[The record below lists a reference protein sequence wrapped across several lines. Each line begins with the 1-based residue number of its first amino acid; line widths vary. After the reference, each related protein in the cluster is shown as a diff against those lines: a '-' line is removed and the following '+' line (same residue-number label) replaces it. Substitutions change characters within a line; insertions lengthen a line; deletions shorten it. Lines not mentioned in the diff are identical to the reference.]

1 MRYVPIQCDMNK
13 LIYFLF
19 KWRPFRWRTI
29 MVYEMASLN
38 LMYCAVPMLAY
49 GIHSYD
55 WSIVRILLLSI
66 LTLFSGYFATL
77 IWNDISDR
85 EIDKIAHPD
94 RTIPSGRITPKQF
107 FVVALI
113 FSAIV
118 FTCAL
123 LISVWCLFIVG
134 MAALFVT
141 FHNRFLKKIVKIPAY
156 SEIFTPVQWVVVA
169 IFGYVAIWTALPQSH
184 ALSYNLPIVG
194 MIAFDADAFI
204 NMILLVL
211 FTYFADDA
219 HDLPEGIHDIEGDR
233 KQGVRTYAS
242 SFGIKTSAKVSFVMY
257 LLSGIFALIL
267 FFRTILSWNFVV
279 SMIFLIPFLIIWLYT
294 LNWSY
299 RYIKKDEQEMKDTGL
314 IIGQKG
320 FNYFLT
326 VFDLMFLDILLQ
338 VLYYSFFVA

>member
-1 MRYVPIQCDMNK
+1 MNK
-13 LIYFLF
+13 IIYFLF
-19 KWRPFRWRTI
+19 KWRPFHWRTI
-29 MVYEMASLN
+29 MVYEMISLN

-49 GIHSYD
+49 GIQSYN
-55 WSIVRILLLSI
+55 WNILRILLLSI
-66 LTLFSGYFATL
+66 LALFSGYFATL
-77 IWNDISDR
+77 IWNDISDM

-94 RTIPSGRITPKQF
+94 RVIPSGRITPKQF

-113 FSAIV
+113 FSTIV
-118 FTCAL
+118 FTCAV

-141 FHNRFLKKIVKIPAY
+141 FHNKFLKKFVKIPAY

-169 IFGYVAIWTALPQSH
+169 VFGYVAIWTTLPQSYTY
-184 ALSYNLPIVG
+184 SYNLPVLG
-194 MIAFDADAFI
+194 AIAFDTDAFL

-219 HDLPEGIHDIEGDR
+219 HDLPEGIHDIDGDR
-233 KQGVRTYAS
+233 KLGVRTYAS
-242 SFGIKTSAKVSFVMY
+242 SFGIKTSAKISFAMY
-257 LLSGIFALIL
+257 FISGILAIIL
-267 FFRTILSWNFVV
+267 FFRTILSL
-279 SMIFLIPFLIIWLYT
+279 IFLVPFLIIWLYT
-294 LNWSY
+294 LSWSY
-299 RYIKKDEQEMKDTGL
+299 RYMKKNEQKMKDTGL

-338 VLYYSFFVA
+338 VLYHSFFVA

>member
-1 MRYVPIQCDMNK
+1 MKK

-19 KWRPFRWRTI
+19 KWRPFNWRSI
-29 MVYEMASLN
+29 MVYEMVSLN

-49 GIHSYD
+49 GIHSYNWD
-55 WSIVRILLLSI
+55 IMRILLLSI

-77 IWNDISDR
+77 IWNDISDM

-94 RTIPSGRITPKQF
+94 RVIPSGRITPKQF

-118 FTCAL
+118 FTCAI

-141 FHNRFLKKIVKIPAY
+141 FHNKFLKKIIKIPAY

-169 IFGYVAIWTALPQSH
+169 VFGYVAIWTALPQSH
-184 ALSYNLPIVG
+184 AYSYNLPVVG
-194 MIAFDADAFI
+194 AIAFDADAFL

-219 HDLPEGIHDIEGDR
+219 HDLPEGIHDIEGD
-233 KQGVRTYAS
+233 KKMGVRTYAS
-242 SFGIKTSAKVSFVMY
+242 SFGIKASAKVSFIMY
-257 LLSGIFALIL
+257 FISGIFAIIL
-267 FFRTILSWNFVV
+267 FYRTILSYV
-279 SMIFLIPFLIIWLYT
+279 FLVPFLIVWLFT

-326 VFDLMFLDILLQ
+326 AFDLMFLDILLQ
-338 VLYYSFFVA
+338 VLYHSFFAA

>member
-1 MRYVPIQCDMNK
+1 
-13 LIYFLF
+13 
-19 KWRPFRWRTI
+19 
-29 MVYEMASLN
+29 MVYELLSLAI
-38 LMYCAVPMLAY
+38 MYTTVPLLAY
-49 GIHSYD
+49 GIQIYD
-55 WSIVRILLLSI
+55 WGIFRIILLSI

-77 IWNDISDR
+77 IWNDISDM

-107 FVVALI
+107 FIVALL

-118 FTCAL
+118 FTCAV

-141 FHNRFLKKIVKIPAY
+141 FHNKFLKKIIKIPAY
-156 SEIFTPVQWVVVA
+156 SEIFTPVQWVTVA
-169 IFGYVAIWTALPQSH
+169 VFGYVAIWTALPQSH
-184 ALSYNLPIVG
+184 AIRYNLPVLG
-194 MIAFDADAFI
+194 AIAFDADSFI

-219 HDLPEGIHDIEGDR
+219 HDLPEGIHDIDGD
-233 KQGVRTYAS
+233 KKHGVRTYAS
-242 SFGIKTSAKVSFVMY
+242 SFGIKTSAKVSFAMY
-257 LLSGIFALIL
+257 FISGIFAIIF
-267 FFRTILSWNFVV
+267 FFRTILSP
-279 SMIFLIPFLIIWLYT
+279 IFLVLFLIIWIYT

-326 VFDLMFLDILLQ
+326 VFDLMLLDILLQ
-338 VLYYSFFVA
+338 LFYSSFWAA

>member
-1 MRYVPIQCDMNK
+1 MNK

-29 MVYEMASLN
+29 MVYEMLSLN

-49 GIHSYD
+49 GIQDYD
-55 WSIVRILLLSI
+55 WSILRILFLSI
-66 LTLFSGYFATL
+66 ITLFAGYFATL

-85 EIDKIAHPD
+85 EIDTIAHPD

-107 FVVALI
+107 FVIALI

-118 FTCAL
+118 FTGAI
-123 LISVWCLFIVG
+123 LISVWCLFVVG
-134 MAALFVT
+134 MAALFVA
-141 FHNRFLKKIVKIPAY
+141 FHNKYLKKIVKIPAY

-184 ALSYNLPIVG
+184 AMNYNLPIVG
-194 MIAFDADAFI
+194 PIAFDADSFI

-219 HDLPEGIHDIEGDR
+219 HDLPEGIHDIDGD
-233 KQGVRTYAS
+233 KKLGVRTYAS
-242 SFGIKTSAKVSFVMY
+242 SFGVKTSAKISFTMFF
-257 LLSGIFALIL
+257 LSGILGIIL
-267 FFRTILSWNFVV
+267 YFRTILSP
-279 SMIFLIPFLIIWLYT
+279 IFLVPFLIIWLYT
-294 LNWSY
+294 LSWSY
-299 RYIKKDEQEMKDTGL
+299 RYMKKDEQEMKDTGL

-326 VFDLMFLDILLQ
+326 AFDLMFLDILLQ
-338 VLYYSFFVA
+338 MMYHSFFVA

>member
-1 MRYVPIQCDMNK
+1 
-13 LIYFLF
+13 
-19 KWRPFRWRTI
+19 
-29 MVYEMASLN
+29 MVYELLSLAI
-38 LMYCAVPMLAY
+38 MYTTVPLLAY
-49 GIHSYD
+49 GIQIYD
-55 WSIVRILLLSI
+55 WGIFRIILLSI

-77 IWNDISDR
+77 IWNDISDM

-107 FVVALI
+107 FIVALL

-118 FTCAL
+118 FTCAV
-123 LISVWCLFIVG
+123 LISVWCLFVVG

-141 FHNRFLKKIVKIPAY
+141 FHNKFLKKIIKIPAY
-156 SEIFTPVQWVVVA
+156 SEIFTPVQWVTVA
-169 IFGYVAIWTALPQSH
+169 VFGYVAIWTALPQSH
-184 ALSYNLPIVG
+184 AIRYNLPVLG
-194 MIAFDADAFI
+194 AIAFDADSFI

-219 HDLPEGIHDIEGDR
+219 HDLPEGIHDIDGD
-233 KQGVRTYAS
+233 KKHGVRTYAS
-242 SFGIKTSAKVSFVMY
+242 SFGIKTSAKVSFAMY
-257 LLSGIFALIL
+257 FISGIFAIIF
-267 FFRTILSWNFVV
+267 FFRTILSP
-279 SMIFLIPFLIIWLYT
+279 IFLVLFLIIWLYT

-326 VFDLMFLDILLQ
+326 VFDLMLLDILLQ
-338 VLYYSFFVA
+338 LFYTSFWAA

>member
-1 MRYVPIQCDMNK
+1 MKK

-19 KWRPFRWRTI
+19 KWRPFNWRSI
-29 MVYEMASLN
+29 MVYEMVSLN

-49 GIHSYD
+49 GIHSYNWD
-55 WSIVRILLLSI
+55 MIRILLLSI

-77 IWNDISDR
+77 IWNDISDM

-94 RTIPSGRITPKQF
+94 RVIPSGRITPRQF
-107 FVVALI
+107 FAVALI

-118 FTCAL
+118 FTCAI

-141 FHNRFLKKIVKIPAY
+141 FHNKFLKKIIKIPAY

-169 IFGYVAIWTALPQSH
+169 VFGFVAIWTALPQSH
-184 ALSYNLPIVG
+184 AYSYNLPVVG
-194 MIAFDADAFI
+194 AIAFDADAFI

-219 HDLPEGIHDIEGDR
+219 HDLPEGIHDIEGD
-233 KQGVRTYAS
+233 KKMGVRTYAS
-242 SFGIKTSAKVSFVMY
+242 SFGIKASAKVSFVMY
-257 LLSGIFALIL
+257 FISGIFAIIL
-267 FFRTILSWNFVV
+267 FYRTILSYV
-279 SMIFLIPFLIIWLYT
+279 FLVPFLIVWLYT

-299 RYIKKDEQEMKDTGL
+299 RYIKKDEQVMKDTGL

-338 VLYYSFFVA
+338 VLYHSFFAA